1 MAKPT
6 YKQKVNLKPRFS
18 VNKFG
23 EYLVSTSSSRRKR
36 IIHDQKFP
44 PTFIVIAYKDARE
57 AIVKYIINDYDQSI
71 LTDAIKKITDSV
83 VLEQAE
89 KDNSILALKEIT
101 KCNLP
106 DLSSYKKTKYKE
118 ENSKLKISGLDISV
132 NPDVIIRKGNKVG
145 CIKVH
150 VIKTEQ
156 NRLPKAG
163 SEFVSAILQLYT
175 EGHLLKDGEIVDGKI
190 CISIDCFGNS
200 YEVAPKSVKRRL
212 ENIQDACEEIVN
224 RWDSVE
230 K

>member
-1 MAKPT
+1 MAKKE
-6 YKQKVNLKPRFS
+6 YKQKINLKPRFS

-36 IIHDQKFP
+36 IIHDQKYP

-57 AIVKYIINDYDQSI
+57 AMIKYIINDYDENV
-71 LTDAIKKITDSV
+71 LKDAIKKINDSV
-83 VLEQAE
+83 ILDQAE
-89 KDNSILALKEIT
+89 KDNSILALKEIA

-106 DLSSYKKTKYKE
+106 DLSSYKKSKYKE
-118 ENSKLKISGLDISV
+118 DNSKLKISGLDISV
-132 NPDVIIRKGNKVG
+132 NPDVVIRKGNKVG
-145 CIKVH
+145 CIKIH

-175 EGHLLKDGEIVDGKI
+175 ESYLLKDGESVDGKI

-200 YEVAPKSVKRRL
+200 FQVAPKSVKRRL
-212 ENIQDACEEIVN
+212 ENIQDACEEIVD
-224 RWDSVE
+224 RWDSVAR
-230 K
+230 